1 MSGHQIVTDHVKSF
15 FAAASAEGLE
25 GAELHVMLESFLVV
39 GLLYTAALSKTPD
52 PRRYVMEYL
61 DVMTERAAGRVN
73 DYVDGVVRS

>member
-1 MSGHQIVTDHVKSF
+1 
-15 FAAASAEGLE
+15 
-25 GAELHVMLESFLVV
+25 
-39 GLLYTAALSKTPD
+39 LSKTPD

>member
-15 FAAASAEGLE
+15 FADASAEGLE
-25 GAELHVMLESFLVV
+25 GAELNVMLESFLVV

-73 DYVDGVVRS
+73 DYIDGVVRS